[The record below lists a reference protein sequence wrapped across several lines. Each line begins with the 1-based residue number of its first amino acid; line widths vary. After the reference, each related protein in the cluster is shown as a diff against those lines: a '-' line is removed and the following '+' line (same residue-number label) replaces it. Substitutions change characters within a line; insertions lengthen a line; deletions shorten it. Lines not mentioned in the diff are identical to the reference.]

1 MTNRIDNNFSYH
13 PLGPITKAIM
23 PSHDLIKIE
32 KLFSTQHFRIDV
44 CIIHPRR
51 DEKISFY
58 ERLVSYPLYQLS
70 ADSSSLLLVIDFN
83 MKSYK
88 WML

>member
-1 MTNRIDNNFSYH
+1 
-13 PLGPITKAIM
+13 M

-88 WML
+88 WIL